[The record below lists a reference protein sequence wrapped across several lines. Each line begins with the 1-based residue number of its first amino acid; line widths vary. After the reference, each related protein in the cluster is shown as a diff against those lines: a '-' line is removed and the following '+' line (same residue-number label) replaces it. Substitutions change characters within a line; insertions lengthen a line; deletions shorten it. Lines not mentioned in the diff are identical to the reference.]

1 METKFSVS
9 VDGVRKSVSTNR
21 LSVSANRSHL
31 VIDVHGDQGDLV
43 SLRLD
48 RDSFIQIIR
57 NTHSAGMFE
66 PAVKQPVA
74 RQAPRSQPSGPPVDH
89 RGRTQ
94 KAS

>member
-31 VIDVHGDQGDLV
+31 VIDVYGDQGDLV

-66 PAVKQPVA
+66 LPARKPAAKPRLVVSDQRPPA
-74 RQAPRSQPSGPPVDH
+74 R
-89 RGRTQ
+89 
-94 KAS
+94 KAG

>member
-9 VDGVRKSVSTNR
+9 VDGVKKSVSTNR

-31 VIDVHGDQGDLV
+31 VIDVYGDQGDLV

-66 PAVKQPVA
+66 QPAK
-74 RQAPRSQPSGPPVDH
+74 APRPPSSNVPKQH
-89 RGRTQ
+89 RGPTL